1 MVDPALVQFLDDYL
15 NCENDESL
23 EPPECLKNK
32 KPSNKDLLT
41 DVIEELDEYSR
52 HRVLIKP
59 PLSPD
64 ISDVS
69 DLYLED
75 LIKIQEK
82 LKENSDE
89 SSAELNKEVKID
101 FEVDSE
107 TVTTSNKNE
116 TTSYLD
122 CMAEQQY
129 PTSSNDEE
137 MLART
142 IAELESKVSSEPIFV
157 NSVSTMSNTEELKV
171 TTGLV
176 LANGKSVMNVE
187 TTEGQTFT
195 DLHSVNLSPEDDIW
209 NFVNKINASNSP
221 LPADSTGTTSTTLNV
236 GKKRTWSQMV
246 EEAAEAWSSD
256 KALPQISIKGPED
269 FEPLLMEADSTTSE
283 SDSNVSESTNP
294 MTGFDGTDSPN
305 SNTDG
310 ESKPIIKKE
319 IRKKKNNEAS
329 RVHRAKKKRKYEEL
343 FDKKV
348 ELEKRNAELQIQAE
362 SMQKEAEFLR
372 ELLLVKVAASS
383 KP

>member
-1 MVDPALVQFLDDYL
+1 MVDLALVQFLDEYL

-89 SSAELNKEVKID
+89 SSAELNKEVKIN
-101 FEVDSE
+101 FEVDSD
-107 TVTTSNKNE
+107 TTSNKNE

-122 CMAEQQY
+122 CMEQQY

-176 LANGKSVMNVE
+176 LASGKSAKNME

-195 DLHSVNLSPEDDIW
+195 DLNSVNLSPEDDIW
-209 NFVNKINASNSP
+209 SFVNKINASNSP
-221 LPADSTGTTSTTLNV
+221 LPADSTGTTALNV

-310 ESKPIIKKE
+310 ESKPSIKKE
-319 IRKKKNNEAS
+319 IRKNKNNEAS